1 MTYPPRNGSRRS
13 DDRILVAA
21 EDAVQKVV
29 TDSLRKVGKW
39 VVAGGFLTLCLLII
53 TPTVWATN
61 TTRDIQQNAQAITEI
76 RAVEREQLAAIK
88 ELTKA
93 NADLKEAIDS
103 LRYVLRDRPLTVPV
117 NPLHP

>member
-1 MTYPPRNGSRRS
+1 MTYPPRNGSRRA
-13 DDRILVAA
+13 DDRLEVAA
-21 EDAVQKVV
+21 EEAVQRVV

-39 VVAGGFLTLCLLII
+39 VVAGGFLTVCLLII

-76 RAVEREQLAAIK
+76 RAVEREQLEAIR

-103 LRYVLRDRPLTVPV
+103 LRYVLRERPLAIPR
-117 NPLHP
+117 NPIHP